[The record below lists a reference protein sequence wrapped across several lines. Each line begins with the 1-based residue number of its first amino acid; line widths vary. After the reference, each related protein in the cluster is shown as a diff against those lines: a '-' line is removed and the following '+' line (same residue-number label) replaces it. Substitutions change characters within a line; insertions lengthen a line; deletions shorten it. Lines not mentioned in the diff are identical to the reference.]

1 MDLFRVW
8 KEEEIDKVWVFVED
22 YIQKSLDRS
31 GGYAD
36 HQDIKDRIKKNL
48 MQLWIA
54 WEEEDRKVY
63 AVGVTEITQY
73 PKYKTLNFRILTG
86 ENMEKWTH
94 LIQPIESW
102 AKGEGVT
109 KMEFYM
115 AFGKFTNDYNVRA
128 RASSLSS
135 TDEGLRKFM
144 LKVYG
149 YMSVGL
155 GITGVIAWL
164 FANAFVAQNPIVVSL
179 MQPPMAYLVMFAPL
193 GIILWMSFG
202 INKMS
207 AGMAQ
212 NLFWVLAACYGVSLA
227 SIFLV
232 YTGATIA
239 RVFFIAASMFLTM
252 SIWGYTTKRS
262 LAKMGSFLM
271 MGLIGLII
279 ASIVNIFLGSS
290 ALQFAMS
297 IIGVIIFAGLTAYDT
312 QVIKEIYVENEN
324 SEDSSKKAVMGALK
338 LYLDLLLLFQ
348 YLLMLFGN
356 RE

>member
-1 MDLFRVW
+1 
-8 KEEEIDKVWVFVED
+8 
-22 YIQKSLDRS
+22 
-31 GGYAD
+31 
-36 HQDIKDRIKKNL
+36 
-48 MQLWIA
+48 
-54 WEEEDRKVY
+54 
-63 AVGVTEITQY
+63 
-73 PKYKTLNFRILTG
+73 
-86 ENMEKWTH
+86 
-94 LIQPIESW
+94 
-102 AKGEGVT
+102 
-109 KMEFYM
+109 M

-164 FANAFVAQNPIVVSL
+164 FANAFIAQNPFVVSL
-179 MQPPMAYLVMFAPL
+179 MQPPLAYLVMFAPL

-202 INKMS
+202 INKMK
-207 AGMAQ
+207 AGTAQ
-212 NLFWVLAACYGVSLA
+212 NLFWLLAACYGVSLA

>member
-1 MDLFRVW
+1 
-8 KEEEIDKVWVFVED
+8 
-22 YIQKSLDRS
+22 
-31 GGYAD
+31 
-36 HQDIKDRIKKNL
+36 
-48 MQLWIA
+48 
-54 WEEEDRKVY
+54 
-63 AVGVTEITQY
+63 
-73 PKYKTLNFRILTG
+73 
-86 ENMEKWTH
+86 
-94 LIQPIESW
+94 
-102 AKGEGVT
+102 
-109 KMEFYM
+109 M

-155 GITGVIAWL
+155 GITGVVAWL
-164 FANAFVAQNPIVVSL
+164 FANAFVAQNPVVVSL

-202 INKMS
+202 INRMS
-207 AGMAQ
+207 ARTSQ
-212 NLFWVLAACYGVSLA
+212 NLFWVLAACYGISLA

-252 SIWGYTTKRS
+252 SIWGYTTKKS

>member
-1 MDLFRVW
+1 
-8 KEEEIDKVWVFVED
+8 
-22 YIQKSLDRS
+22 
-31 GGYAD
+31 
-36 HQDIKDRIKKNL
+36 
-48 MQLWIA
+48 
-54 WEEEDRKVY
+54 
-63 AVGVTEITQY
+63 
-73 PKYKTLNFRILTG
+73 
-86 ENMEKWTH
+86 
-94 LIQPIESW
+94 
-102 AKGEGVT
+102 
-109 KMEFYM
+109 M
-115 AFGKFTNDYNVRA
+115 AFGRFTNDYSVRS

-135 TDEGLRKFM
+135 TDEGLRNFM
-144 LKVYG
+144 LRVYS
-149 YMSVGL
+149 YMTAGL

-164 FANAFVAQNPIVVSL
+164 FSNAYASGNSVVVAL
-179 MQPPMAYLVMFAPL
+179 MQAPLAYIVMFAPL

-202 INKMS
+202 INKMK
-207 AGMAQ
+207 AKTAQ
-212 NLFWVLAACYGVSLA
+212 NLFWIMAACYGISLA

-239 RVFFIAASMFLTM
+239 RVFFISSSMFLAM
-252 SIWGYTTKRS
+252 SLWGYTTKKS

-312 QVIKEIYVENEN
+312 QVLKEIYVSNEN
-324 SEDSSKKAVMGALK
+324 SEQVTKKAVMGALK
-338 LYLDLLLLFQ
+338 LYLDFLLMFQ

>member
-1 MDLFRVW
+1 
-8 KEEEIDKVWVFVED
+8 
-22 YIQKSLDRS
+22 
-31 GGYAD
+31 
-36 HQDIKDRIKKNL
+36 
-48 MQLWIA
+48 
-54 WEEEDRKVY
+54 
-63 AVGVTEITQY
+63 
-73 PKYKTLNFRILTG
+73 
-86 ENMEKWTH
+86 
-94 LIQPIESW
+94 
-102 AKGEGVT
+102 
-109 KMEFYM
+109 
-115 AFGKFTNDYNVRA
+115 VRA
-128 RASSLSS
+128 KAASLSS

-155 GITGVIAWL
+155 GITGVVAWL
-164 FANAFVAQNPIVVSL
+164 FANAFVAQNPLVVSL
-179 MQPPMAYLVMFAPL
+179 MQPPMAYIVMFAPL

-202 INKMS
+202 INRMS
-207 AGMAQ
+207 ARTSQ
-212 NLFWVLAACYGVSLA
+212 NLFWILAACYGISLA

-239 RVFFIAASMFLTM
+239 RVFFIAASMFLSM

-297 IIGVIIFAGLTAYDT
+297 VIGVIIFAGLTAYDT

-324 SEDSSKKAVMGALK
+324 YEASSKKAVMGALK

>member
-1 MDLFRVW
+1 
-8 KEEEIDKVWVFVED
+8 
-22 YIQKSLDRS
+22 
-31 GGYAD
+31 
-36 HQDIKDRIKKNL
+36 
-48 MQLWIA
+48 
-54 WEEEDRKVY
+54 
-63 AVGVTEITQY
+63 
-73 PKYKTLNFRILTG
+73 
-86 ENMEKWTH
+86 
-94 LIQPIESW
+94 
-102 AKGEGVT
+102 
-109 KMEFYM
+109 M
-115 AFGKFTNDYNVRA
+115 AFGRFTNDFNVRA

-164 FANAFVAQNPIVVSL
+164 FANAFVAQNPVVVSL

-207 AGMAQ
+207 ARTSQ
-212 NLFWVLAACYGVSLA
+212 NLFWILAACYGVSLA

-324 SEDSSKKAVMGALK
+324 LEDSSKKAVMGALK

>member
-1 MDLFRVW
+1 
-8 KEEEIDKVWVFVED
+8 
-22 YIQKSLDRS
+22 
-31 GGYAD
+31 
-36 HQDIKDRIKKNL
+36 
-48 MQLWIA
+48 
-54 WEEEDRKVY
+54 
-63 AVGVTEITQY
+63 
-73 PKYKTLNFRILTG
+73 
-86 ENMEKWTH
+86 
-94 LIQPIESW
+94 
-102 AKGEGVT
+102 
-109 KMEFYM
+109 M
-115 AFGKFTNDYNVRA
+115 AFGRFTNDYNIRA
-128 RASSLSS
+128 KASSLSS

-144 LKVYG
+144 LKVYS

-155 GITGVIAWL
+155 GITGVVAWL
-164 FANAFVAQNPIVVSL
+164 FANAFVAQNPLVVSL

-202 INKMS
+202 INRMS
-207 AGMAQ
+207 ARTSQ
-212 NLFWVLAACYGVSLA
+212 NLFWVLAACYGISLA

-239 RVFFIAASMFLTM
+239 RVFFIAASMFLAM

-262 LAKMGSFLM
+262 LARMGSFLM

-324 SEDSSKKAVMGALK
+324 SEDASKKAVMGALK

>member
-1 MDLFRVW
+1 
-8 KEEEIDKVWVFVED
+8 
-22 YIQKSLDRS
+22 
-31 GGYAD
+31 
-36 HQDIKDRIKKNL
+36 
-48 MQLWIA
+48 
-54 WEEEDRKVY
+54 
-63 AVGVTEITQY
+63 
-73 PKYKTLNFRILTG
+73 
-86 ENMEKWTH
+86 
-94 LIQPIESW
+94 
-102 AKGEGVT
+102 
-109 KMEFYM
+109 M

-128 RASSLSS
+128 KASSLSS

-164 FANAFVAQNPIVVSL
+164 FANAFIAQNPFVVSL
-179 MQPPMAYLVMFAPL
+179 MQPPLAYLVMFAPL

-202 INKMS
+202 INKMR
-207 AGMAQ
+207 AGTAQ
-212 NLFWVLAACYGVSLA
+212 NLFWLLAACYGVSLA

-324 SEDSSKKAVMGALK
+324 SEESSKKAVMGALK

>member
-1 MDLFRVW
+1 
-8 KEEEIDKVWVFVED
+8 
-22 YIQKSLDRS
+22 
-31 GGYAD
+31 
-36 HQDIKDRIKKNL
+36 
-48 MQLWIA
+48 
-54 WEEEDRKVY
+54 
-63 AVGVTEITQY
+63 
-73 PKYKTLNFRILTG
+73 
-86 ENMEKWTH
+86 
-94 LIQPIESW
+94 
-102 AKGEGVT
+102 
-109 KMEFYM
+109 M
-115 AFGKFTNDYNVRA
+115 AFGRYTNDYNVKSK
-128 RASSLSS
+128 ASSLSS
-135 TDEGLRKFM
+135 TDEGLRKFL

-149 YMSVGL
+149 YMSAGL
-155 GITGVIAWL
+155 GITGVVAWL
-164 FANAFVAQNPIVVSL
+164 FSNAFIAGNTFVISL
-179 MQPPMAYLVMFAPL
+179 MQGPLAYLVMFAPL

-202 INKMS
+202 INKMG
-207 AGMAQ
+207 AKTAQ
-212 NLFWVLAACYGVSLA
+212 NLFWVLSACYGISLA

-279 ASIVNIFLGSS
+279 ASIVNIFVGSS
-290 ALQFAMS
+290 AMQFAMS

-312 QVIKEIYVENEN
+312 QVLKEIYVENEN
-324 SEDSSKKAVMGALK
+324 SEVATKKAVMGALK

>member
-1 MDLFRVW
+1 
-8 KEEEIDKVWVFVED
+8 
-22 YIQKSLDRS
+22 
-31 GGYAD
+31 
-36 HQDIKDRIKKNL
+36 
-48 MQLWIA
+48 
-54 WEEEDRKVY
+54 
-63 AVGVTEITQY
+63 
-73 PKYKTLNFRILTG
+73 
-86 ENMEKWTH
+86 
-94 LIQPIESW
+94 
-102 AKGEGVT
+102 
-109 KMEFYM
+109 M

-202 INKMS
+202 INKMR

-262 LAKMGSFLM
+262 LAKMGSFFNDGTYRINNCIYSKYIPRISLT
-271 MGLIGLII
+271 ICY
-279 ASIVNIFLGSS
+279 VNYWCNYFRRPNSLRYSS
-290 ALQFAMS
+290 
-297 IIGVIIFAGLTAYDT
+297 Y
-312 QVIKEIYVENEN
+312 
-324 SEDSSKKAVMGALK
+324 
-338 LYLDLLLLFQ
+338 
-348 YLLMLFGN
+348 
-356 RE
+356 

>member
-1 MDLFRVW
+1 
-8 KEEEIDKVWVFVED
+8 
-22 YIQKSLDRS
+22 
-31 GGYAD
+31 
-36 HQDIKDRIKKNL
+36 
-48 MQLWIA
+48 
-54 WEEEDRKVY
+54 
-63 AVGVTEITQY
+63 
-73 PKYKTLNFRILTG
+73 
-86 ENMEKWTH
+86 
-94 LIQPIESW
+94 
-102 AKGEGVT
+102 
-109 KMEFYM
+109 M

-128 RASSLSS
+128 KAASLSS

-155 GITGVIAWL
+155 GITGVVAWL
-164 FANAFVAQNPIVVSL
+164 FANAFVAQNPLVVSL
-179 MQPPMAYLVMFAPL
+179 MQPPMAYIVMFAPL

-202 INKMS
+202 INRMS
-207 AGMAQ
+207 ARTSQ
-212 NLFWVLAACYGVSLA
+212 NLFWILAACYGISLA

-239 RVFFIAASMFLTM
+239 RVFFIAAS
-252 SIWGYTTKRS
+252 I
-262 LAKMGSFLM
+262 LM

-297 IIGVIIFAGLTAYDT
+297 VIGVIIFAGLTAYDT

-324 SEDSSKKAVMGALK
+324 YEASSKKAVMGALK

>member
-1 MDLFRVW
+1 
-8 KEEEIDKVWVFVED
+8 
-22 YIQKSLDRS
+22 
-31 GGYAD
+31 
-36 HQDIKDRIKKNL
+36 
-48 MQLWIA
+48 
-54 WEEEDRKVY
+54 
-63 AVGVTEITQY
+63 
-73 PKYKTLNFRILTG
+73 
-86 ENMEKWTH
+86 
-94 LIQPIESW
+94 
-102 AKGEGVT
+102 
-109 KMEFYM
+109 M

-128 RASSLSS
+128 KASSLSS

-164 FANAFVAQNPIVVSL
+164 FANAFVAQNPLVISL
-179 MQPPMAYLVMFAPL
+179 MQPPLAYLVMFAPL

-202 INKMS
+202 INKMR
-207 AGMAQ
+207 AGTAQ
-212 NLFWVLAACYGVSLA
+212 NLFWLLAACYGVSLA

-252 SIWGYTTKRS
+252 SIWGYTTKKS

>member
-1 MDLFRVW
+1 
-8 KEEEIDKVWVFVED
+8 
-22 YIQKSLDRS
+22 
-31 GGYAD
+31 
-36 HQDIKDRIKKNL
+36 
-48 MQLWIA
+48 
-54 WEEEDRKVY
+54 
-63 AVGVTEITQY
+63 
-73 PKYKTLNFRILTG
+73 
-86 ENMEKWTH
+86 
-94 LIQPIESW
+94 
-102 AKGEGVT
+102 
-109 KMEFYM
+109 M

-128 RASSLSS
+128 KASSLSS

-164 FANAFVAQNPIVVSL
+164 FANAFVAQNPFVVSL
-179 MQPPMAYLVMFAPL
+179 MQPPLAYLVMFAPL

-202 INKMS
+202 INKMR
-207 AGMAQ
+207 AGTAQ
-212 NLFWVLAACYGVSLA
+212 NLFWLLAACYGVSLA

>member
-1 MDLFRVW
+1 
-8 KEEEIDKVWVFVED
+8 
-22 YIQKSLDRS
+22 
-31 GGYAD
+31 
-36 HQDIKDRIKKNL
+36 
-48 MQLWIA
+48 
-54 WEEEDRKVY
+54 
-63 AVGVTEITQY
+63 
-73 PKYKTLNFRILTG
+73 
-86 ENMEKWTH
+86 
-94 LIQPIESW
+94 
-102 AKGEGVT
+102 
-109 KMEFYM
+109 M

-155 GITGVIAWL
+155 GITGVVAWL
-164 FANAFVAQNPIVVSL
+164 FANAFVAQNPLVVSL

-202 INKMS
+202 INRMS
-207 AGMAQ
+207 ARTSQ
-212 NLFWVLAACYGVSLA
+212 NLFWVLAACYGISLA

-252 SIWGYTTKRS
+252 SIWGYTTKKS

>member
-1 MDLFRVW
+1 
-8 KEEEIDKVWVFVED
+8 
-22 YIQKSLDRS
+22 
-31 GGYAD
+31 
-36 HQDIKDRIKKNL
+36 
-48 MQLWIA
+48 
-54 WEEEDRKVY
+54 
-63 AVGVTEITQY
+63 
-73 PKYKTLNFRILTG
+73 
-86 ENMEKWTH
+86 
-94 LIQPIESW
+94 
-102 AKGEGVT
+102 
-109 KMEFYM
+109 MEFYM

-128 RASSLSS
+128 KASSLSS

-164 FANAFVAQNPIVVSL
+164 FANAFVAQNPFVVSL
-179 MQPPMAYLVMFAPL
+179 MQPPLAYLVMFAPL

-202 INKMS
+202 INKMR
-207 AGMAQ
+207 AGTAQ
-212 NLFWVLAACYGVSLA
+212 NLFWLLAACYGVSLA

>member
-1 MDLFRVW
+1 
-8 KEEEIDKVWVFVED
+8 
-22 YIQKSLDRS
+22 
-31 GGYAD
+31 
-36 HQDIKDRIKKNL
+36 
-48 MQLWIA
+48 
-54 WEEEDRKVY
+54 
-63 AVGVTEITQY
+63 
-73 PKYKTLNFRILTG
+73 
-86 ENMEKWTH
+86 
-94 LIQPIESW
+94 
-102 AKGEGVT
+102 
-109 KMEFYM
+109 
-115 AFGKFTNDYNVRA
+115 
-128 RASSLSS
+128 
-135 TDEGLRKFM
+135 
-144 LKVYG
+144 
-149 YMSVGL
+149 MSVGL
-155 GITGVIAWL
+155 GITGVVAWL
-164 FANAFVAQNPIVVSL
+164 FATAFVAQNPVVVSL
-179 MQPPMAYLVMFAPL
+179 MQPPLAYLVMFAPL

-202 INKMS
+202 INKMK
-207 AGMAQ
+207 AGTAQ
-212 NLFWVLAACYGVSLA
+212 NLFWLLAACYGISLA

-252 SIWGYTTKRS
+252 SIWGYTTKKS
-262 LAKMGSFLM
+262 LARMGSFLM

>member
-1 MDLFRVW
+1 
-8 KEEEIDKVWVFVED
+8 
-22 YIQKSLDRS
+22 
-31 GGYAD
+31 
-36 HQDIKDRIKKNL
+36 
-48 MQLWIA
+48 
-54 WEEEDRKVY
+54 
-63 AVGVTEITQY
+63 
-73 PKYKTLNFRILTG
+73 
-86 ENMEKWTH
+86 
-94 LIQPIESW
+94 
-102 AKGEGVT
+102 
-109 KMEFYM
+109 M
-115 AFGKFTNDYNVRA
+115 AFGRFTNDYNVRA
-128 RASSLSS
+128 KASSLSS

-144 LKVYG
+144 LKVYS

-155 GITGVIAWL
+155 GITGVVAWL
-164 FANAFVAQNPIVVSL
+164 FANAFVAQNPVVVSL

-202 INKMS
+202 INRMS
-207 AGMAQ
+207 ARTSQ
-212 NLFWVLAACYGVSLA
+212 NLFWVLAACYGISLA

-324 SEDSSKKAVMGALK
+324 SEDTTKKAVMGALK

>member
-1 MDLFRVW
+1 
-8 KEEEIDKVWVFVED
+8 
-22 YIQKSLDRS
+22 
-31 GGYAD
+31 
-36 HQDIKDRIKKNL
+36 
-48 MQLWIA
+48 
-54 WEEEDRKVY
+54 
-63 AVGVTEITQY
+63 
-73 PKYKTLNFRILTG
+73 
-86 ENMEKWTH
+86 
-94 LIQPIESW
+94 
-102 AKGEGVT
+102 
-109 KMEFYM
+109 M
-115 AFGKFTNDYNVRA
+115 AFGKFTNDYNVKA

-164 FANAFVAQNPIVVSL
+164 FANAFVAQNPVVVSL

>member
-1 MDLFRVW
+1 
-8 KEEEIDKVWVFVED
+8 
-22 YIQKSLDRS
+22 
-31 GGYAD
+31 
-36 HQDIKDRIKKNL
+36 
-48 MQLWIA
+48 
-54 WEEEDRKVY
+54 
-63 AVGVTEITQY
+63 
-73 PKYKTLNFRILTG
+73 
-86 ENMEKWTH
+86 
-94 LIQPIESW
+94 
-102 AKGEGVT
+102 
-109 KMEFYM
+109 M

-164 FANAFVAQNPIVVSL
+164 FANAFIAQNPFVVSL
-179 MQPPMAYLVMFAPL
+179 MQPPLAYLVMFAPL

-202 INKMS
+202 INKMR
-207 AGMAQ
+207 AGTAQ
-212 NLFWVLAACYGVSLA
+212 NLFWLLAACYGVSLA